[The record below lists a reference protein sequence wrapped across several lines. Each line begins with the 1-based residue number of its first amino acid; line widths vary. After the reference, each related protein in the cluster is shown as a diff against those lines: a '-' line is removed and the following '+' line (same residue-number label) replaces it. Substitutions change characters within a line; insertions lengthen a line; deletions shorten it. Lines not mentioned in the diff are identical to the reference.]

1 MTHVIPYKV
10 RALKAKHQ
18 AAFEADMQALMD
30 ARSDKRNI
38 DEEIVALAVEL
49 GAGLVEQVSSSSSSS
64 AARVP
69 SDARECGNAG
79 APYGSSRNAILSMRC
94 LL

>member
-10 RALKAKHQ
+10 RALKAKHE
-18 AAFEADMQALMD
+18 AAFQAEMQALID
-30 ARSDKRNI
+30 LHSDKRNI
-38 DEEIVALAVEL
+38 DEQIVALAVEL

-64 AARVP
+64 AALVP
-69 SDARECGNAG
+69 SDPVEVGNAG
-79 APYGSSRNAILSMRC
+79 APYGSLRIAILSMRC